1 MTKCAKCKELIGG
14 TAPADKASRGFVGED
29 GVFLDDEAVVI
40 HMECLSHTFNP
51 FQYIEEKIR
60 LG

>member
-14 TAPADKASRGFVGED
+14 SAPAYKASRGFIDID
-29 GVFLDDEAVVI
+29 GIFHDDEGVVI

-51 FQYIEEKIR
+51 FQYIENKIK
-60 LG
+60 GI